1 MPDRPRL
8 RVCDDARMTRCSRR
22 RPIVSVVLAGAVLV
36 GCGDG
41 GDDGACGPIS
51 RESLDPSYLV
61 HVLGDEGDVEYLS
74 DPPTSGP
81 HQAGPPVQGVVD
93 DPLARPIQVG
103 ILERGD
109 VLLQHD
115 PDLDESAVAELEALA
130 GERVVVAP
138 NPHLDDA
145 VVATAWVFKRT
156 CGSVDRAALEEFV
169 DERVGHGPEE

>member
-1 MPDRPRL
+1 
-8 RVCDDARMTRCSRR
+8 MTRRSPR
-22 RPIVSVVLAGAVLV
+22 RPIAGIVLAGAVLAS
-36 GCGDG
+36 CGDG
-41 GDDGACGPIS
+41 GDDGACGPIT

-81 HQAGPPVQGVVD
+81 HQPGPPVHGVVD
-93 DPLARPIQVG
+93 DPLPPPLQVG

-115 PDLDESAVAELEALA
+115 PDLDDAAVAELEALA

-138 NPHLDDA
+138 NPDLDDP

-169 DERVGHGPEE
+169 DERVGRGPEE